1 MSAAVFLRALRPT
14 QIASSGLLGN
24 RKIIGHAVGR
34 APLLSAVSGLRTPS
48 FTPPVVQQ
56 SVKQELVKDCKQ
68 EQDLFTDN
76 VISKVNNQIV
86 KGSHGRLFA
95 VVYIHGH
102 QHLVTQEDLLIV
114 QGVFP
119 PSIGDVIRLEKVLCV
134 GGQDFT
140 LFGRPLLRKDL
151 VNVEATVV
159 EKTLSHCR
167 IYFYNRRR
175 KNSRKTKFNRETHTL
190 LRINRVEIMQ
200 KIDEVPEVEGVD
212 GRIF

>member
-1 MSAAVFLRALRPT
+1 M
-14 QIASSGLLGN
+14 
-24 RKIIGHAVGR
+24 
-34 APLLSAVSGLRTPS
+34 
-48 FTPPVVQQ
+48 QQ